1 MMTITLSADD
11 IKRCREISQGANG
24 LIMDII
30 EAVAEASEIPV
41 KAILS
46 DGKSRPI
53 VEARWL
59 ISYIA
64 HVEQGHS
71 LPKIARV
78 LKYKDHTGVHY
89 GVVQEL
95 KRRGLQTVD
104 EARKLNGPQRVVEH
118 PRGPNH
124 GDLSEEIAHMA
135 DNQQYMDSCR
145 FGKLEQGGAA

>member
-1 MMTITLSADD
+1 MTITLSADD
-11 IKRCREISQGANG
+11 IKRCREISQGVNG

-30 EAVAEASEIPV
+30 EAVSEATEIPV
-41 KAILS
+41 KAIL
-46 DGKSRPI
+46 GTVKSKPI
-53 VEARWL
+53 VHARWL
-59 ISYIA
+59 ICYIA

-95 KRRGLQTVD
+95 KRRGLQTID
-104 EARKLNGPQRVVEH
+104 EARKVSGPQRVVEH

-135 DNQQYMDSCR
+135 DNQQYTDSAR
-145 FGKLEQGGAA
+145 FGNPEQTGGVA